1 MGPHGPNHIQ
11 QGQVK
16 GVAFGPGQFQIRL
29 QEEELIESS
38 LAEKD
43 AGVGERLKSCS
54 RAAGARCAPC
64 RNRGA
69 AGAATRP
76 AGHSALRGPRR
87 APCGRCRRKAP
98 RLRSALC
105 ALPASARRGGRAEPR
120 LAAEAG
126 GAPSQG
132 RPCGLHGGLLI
143 REHRLLEAGGNRRA
157 RGSPGTE
164 AQLRTQWLSV
174 GHLRIRLGIHT
185 RESRVLLHFTAR
197 SLQPGELNAVVQQ

>member
-1 MGPHGPNHIQ
+1 MRSRGRQAAAPPRCGPDRVLQ
-11 QGQVK
+11 
-16 GVAFGPGQFQIRL
+16 PGSGRSL
-29 QEEELIESS
+29 RSVPES
-38 LAEKD
+38 
-43 AGVGERLKSCS
+43 
-54 RAAGARCAPC
+54 
-64 RNRGA
+64 
-69 AGAATRP
+69 
-76 AGHSALRGPRR
+76 
-87 APCGRCRRKAP
+87 RCRRSGDAA
-98 RLRSALC
+98 RRAQRSARPSASPVR
-105 ALPASARRGGRAEPR
+105 ALPAESAAAPLRALRAASVSSAGRAEPR

-185 RESRVLLHFTAR
+185 RESRDLSAISRGTWWGSSHDWNALRDGSVLFRTDR
-197 SLQPGELNAVVQQ
+197 RRCEVVELLFM